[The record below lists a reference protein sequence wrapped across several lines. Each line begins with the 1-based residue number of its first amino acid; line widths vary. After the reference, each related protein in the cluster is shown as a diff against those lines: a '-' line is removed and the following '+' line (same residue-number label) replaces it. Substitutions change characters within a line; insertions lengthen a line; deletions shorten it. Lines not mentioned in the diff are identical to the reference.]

1 MDCPPQGRVP
11 RLERVMDLDR
21 LSPAARA
28 AVGELLADP
37 IFEVIPLSNISE
49 QAGHLPNG
57 ARVSVTASPNKT
69 LDDSLDLAADLT
81 QRGFRVTPHLS
92 AHMTSDMAHLE
103 HLLSRIEHIGLA
115 TAFVVGGDAQP
126 GGEFPDGLSL
136 LEAMARVGHTLDI
149 GVPAYPEGH
158 PDIADNALVDA
169 LSAKQSYAA
178 WMTSQMC
185 FDSDAIRKWLEPTRA
200 SGIELPLMLG
210 MPGVADRLK
219 LLRISARIGVGRS
232 MSFLRKNTGVLSAF
246 VRPGGYDP
254 AEFLLDLGDFL
265 ADESAA
271 IIRTHIYTFN
281 QCDTTEAWRQ
291 AMLEALVG

>member
-1 MDCPPQGRVP
+1 
-11 RLERVMDLDR
+11 MDLDR
-21 LSPAARA
+21 LSPITRGAIA
-28 AVGELLADP
+28 GLLTDP
-37 IFEVIPLSNISE
+37 IFEVIPLSNISA
-49 QAGHLPNG
+49 QAGHLPEA

-92 AHMTSDMAHLE
+92 ARMTSDMAHLE
-103 HLLSRIEHIGLA
+103 HLLDRIENTGLT

-126 GGEFPDGLSL
+126 GGDFPDGLAL
-136 LEAMARVGHTLDI
+136 LDAMARIGHALTI

-158 PDIADNALVDA
+158 PDITDEDLARALAD
-169 LSAKQSYAA
+169 KQPHAS

-185 FDSDAIRKWLEPTRA
+185 FDGSAIPKWLEPTRA
-200 SGIELPLMLG
+200 SGVDLPLVLG
-210 MPGVADRLK
+210 LPGVADRLK
-219 LLRISARIGVGRS
+219 LLRISTRIGVGRS

-254 AEFLLDLGDFL
+254 AEFLVDVGEYLTDD
-265 ADESAA
+265 DAA
-271 IIRTHIYTFN
+271 IVGTHIYTFN

-291 AMLEALVG
+291 RVLEELAA